1 MLQLFHE
8 IGLSG
13 IVQSDWS
20 GGSSTVKQNL
30 RILPDMVIGM
40 WSQYH
45 NNSSVILFFK
55 KNQMTKFSLKK
66 ISYFVSKIFY

>member
-45 NNSSVILFFK
+45 NNSSVILFLRKIRWQNF
-55 KNQMTKFSLKK
+55 LKK
-66 ISYFVSKIFY
+66 KYPIL

>member
-13 IVQSDWS
+13 IVQSDWL

-40 WSQYH
+40 
-45 NNSSVILFFK
+45 
-55 KNQMTKFSLKK
+55 
-66 ISYFVSKIFY
+66 

>member
-13 IVQSDWS
+13 IVQSDWL

-45 NNSSVILFFK
+45 NNSSVILFLRKTNDKIFFK
-55 KNQMTKFSLKK
+55 KNILFCK
-66 ISYFVSKIFY
+66 